1 MEETQNF
8 FWKIIRVNEMWLYET
23 VVSVEAPVISLA
35 EKRQESFA
43 EIIAVFMEL
52 CCMNLFHKDTL

>member
-1 MEETQNF
+1 
-8 FWKIIRVNEMWLYET
+8 MWLYET